1 MSVLNGKPKMNF
13 VAMNIYCNTLCN
25 FSVVMMCEMVF
36 KTVEILLMNS
46 VKTKK
51 WMMNIN
57 LKKPKIMI
65 MQKHNSKTKNL
76 NFFLGDKY
84 IDMTSDMTNEY
95 TYLGPKMAPNNK
107 FGLATKSNNLDN
119 WTRTCIKAFN

>member
-1 MSVLNGKPKMNF
+1 
-13 VAMNIYCNTLCN
+13 
-25 FSVVMMCEMVF
+25 
-36 KTVEILLMNS
+36 MNS

-57 LKKPKIMI
+57 LKKTKIMI
-65 MQKHNSKTKNL
+65 MQKQSSKTKNL

-84 IDMTSDMTNEY
+84 IDMTNEY

-107 FGLATKSNNLDN
+107 FGLATKSNDLDN
-119 WTRTCIKAFN
+119 WTRTCINAFN